1 MKKFAIAAI
10 ALLVL
15 TPAAWAGSY
24 VGASVGTADQTV
36 VGGPSASDTSWK
48 LLGGYTFMKHMG
60 VEGSYRNIGGMQQE
74 AFGTDMW
81 DTDGSTL
88 DVFGV
93 GMMEVG
99 KFDLFAKIGFS
110 RIEMDQTITPT
121 VGVPTISSTSDNEI
135 AYGAGASYAVG
146 KAHLR
151 LEYEVFGGDNDI
163 NMISAGAVFKF

>member
-10 ALLVL
+10 ALLFL
-15 TPAAWAGSY
+15 APAAWAGSY
-24 VGASVGTADQTV
+24 VGASFGTTDTTV
-36 VGGPSASDTSWK
+36 VGGPSGSDTSWK

-60 VEGSYRNIGGMQQE
+60 VEGSYRN
-74 AFGTDMW
+74 FGAVQGTVGTELW
-81 DTDGSTL
+81 DTDGSSL

-121 VGVPTISSTSDNEI
+121 VGAPTISSTSDNEI
-135 AYGAGASYAVG
+135 AYGAGASFAVG

-151 LEYEVFGGDNDI
+151 VEYEVFGGDNDI
-163 NMISAGAVFKF
+163 NMFSAGAVFKF

>member
-24 VGASVGTADQTV
+24 VGASVGTSDQTA
-36 VGGPSASDTSWK
+36 VGGPSGSDTSWK

-60 VEGSYRNIGGMQQE
+60 VEGSYRNFGGVQ
-74 AFGTDMW
+74 GTVGTALW
-81 DTDGSTL
+81 DTDGSSL

-110 RIEMDQTITPT
+110 RIEMDVTIDGTPSPSMS
-121 VGVPTISSTSDNEI
+121 GSDNEI

-151 LEYEVFGGDNDI
+151 VEYEVFGGDNDF
-163 NMISAGAVFKF
+163 NMFSAGAVFKF